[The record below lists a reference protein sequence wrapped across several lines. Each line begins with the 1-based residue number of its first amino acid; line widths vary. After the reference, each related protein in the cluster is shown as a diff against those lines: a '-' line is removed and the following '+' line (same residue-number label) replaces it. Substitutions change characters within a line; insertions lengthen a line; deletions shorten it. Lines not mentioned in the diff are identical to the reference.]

1 VLRKK
6 KMISEI
12 IKGSILNPRWKG
24 YCLIESEGKNSGRII
39 IDSITKKQAKELQ
52 LEIEKRGM
60 PF

>member
-1 VLRKK
+1 
-6 KMISEI
+6 MTDM

-39 IDSITKKQAKELQ
+39 IDGITKKQAKELQ
-52 LEIEKRGM
+52 KEIEKGGM